1 MPSPGPANIPIRRR
15 QDLPPSVGEIPPPF
29 CQEDA
34 LNCAAGA
41 GQLAGGVRKE
51 YAYLHYCC
59 DLERDRDVHVYS
71 RG

>member
-1 MPSPGPANIPIRRR
+1 
-15 QDLPPSVGEIPPPF
+15 VGEIPPPF